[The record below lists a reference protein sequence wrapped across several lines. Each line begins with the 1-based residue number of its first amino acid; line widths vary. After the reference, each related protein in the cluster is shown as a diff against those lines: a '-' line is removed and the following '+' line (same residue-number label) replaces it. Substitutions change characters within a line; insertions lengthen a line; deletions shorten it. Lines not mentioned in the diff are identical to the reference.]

1 MEGRYKQLV
10 QSVFMSSV
18 SYLNTVDCVTS
29 FSENL
34 KKKEDSY
41 IWHHKIKQKLGNN
54 RK

>member
-1 MEGRYKQLV
+1 
-10 QSVFMSSV
+10 MSSV

-29 FSENL
+29 FSEN
-34 KKKEDSY
+34 KKKKKKDSY